1 LTGDA
6 GRCSQERPESEPI
19 SADQGGANGDSQ
31 TAGDNAAAVRQAQS
45 LYLLFNPKKA
55 KSGLSMARPPVPL
68 AAMSIQSAVK
78 SPLSVARQRAVLRRF
93 SRAHLLGVSILTAFI
108 AALYSVFSLIYYI
121 RFRASSYDLVIFDQ
135 AIRSYSHFHL
145 GISVIKGVHNGFGPH
160 FSLLGDHFSPI
171 LASLAP
177 LYWIYGGPQTLLI
190 AQACL
195 YALAIPPLWIFTRRA
210 FGGGQKAT
218 IAAYLIS
225 AAYGLS
231 WPIAA
236 AAAFDFHEAAFAPV
250 LTAIALERIQAGKLR
265 GTLIALGALLLVKED
280 MGLLVAGIGLY
291 LLVSMT
297 PTLPRQRLVAIAV
310 MVGGLFYT
318 MIAVYMLIPAFGGQA
333 GYYWAYSRLGHNV
346 PQVIEHILRH
356 PVSTFHMLFKP
367 WVKGRTYEWLLASFA
382 FLPLLSPI
390 TLAAIPLLLERMLND
405 KFPSWWLLKFQYNSF
420 ILVILVCAAVDTAV
434 RIDRWAKGSGAPA
447 AQPESGAQPV
457 AGAVAEAAG
466 APASAALATA
476 PAAEVAGP
484 APEPAAASP
493 RGSAPGGRGR
503 GPGAGVVG
511 LALCAVVLA
520 ANIIAIFALP
530 MSPLKQM
537 FQPSFYEQ
545 TARTRAATAALDTVP
560 NGVVVEAANDVGPEL
575 SSRDTVLLWD
585 GEAKPL
591 GAPWVVA
598 DVELHVMTFA
608 NINAQVQRVQL
619 LVRSG
624 EYKIVFQRDGFIVL
638 HRVRG
643 HFAGVNSLKA
653 WRHVK

>member
-1 LTGDA
+1 ME
-6 GRCSQERPESEPI
+6 Q
-19 SADQGGANGDSQ
+19 
-31 TAGDNAAAVRQAQS
+31 
-45 LYLLFNPKKA
+45 
-55 KSGLSMARPPVPL
+55 PPVPL
-68 AAMSIQSAVK
+68 AAMSIQSAVNR
-78 SPLSVARQRAVLRRF
+78 PLSVGRQRAALRRV
-93 SRAHLLGVSILTAFI
+93 RGTHLLGVSILTAFI

-160 FSLLGDHFSPI
+160 FSVLGDHFSPI

-210 FGGGQKAT
+210 FGGGRKAT

-231 WPIAA
+231 WPLAA

-297 PTLPRQRLVAIAV
+297 PTLPRQRLVALAV
-310 MVGGLFYT
+310 MAGGLIYT
-318 MIAVYMLIPAFGGQA
+318 MIAVYILIPAFGGQA
-333 GYYWAYSRLGHNV
+333 GYYWAYSRLGSNV
-346 PQVIEHILRH
+346 PQVIEHILTH
-356 PVSTFHMLFKP
+356 PVSAFHMLFKP
-367 WVKGRTYEWLLASFA
+367 WVKGRTYEWLLAVFA

-434 RIDRWAKGSGAPA
+434 RIDRWTKASSAPA
-447 AQPESGAQPV
+447 AQPESSAQPV
-457 AGAVAEAAG
+457 AGAAAEAAS
-466 APASAALATA
+466 APASPALATA
-476 PAAEVAGP
+476 PAGVVASP

-493 RGSAPGGRGR
+493 RGSAPSGRGR

-511 LALCAVVLA
+511 LALCAAILA
-520 ANIIAIFALP
+520 ANIVAIFALP

-608 NINAQVQRVQL
+608 NIDAQVQRVQL

-624 EYKIVFQRDGFIVL
+624 EYKIAFQRDGFIVL

-653 WRHVK
+653 WRLVK

>member
-1 LTGDA
+1 MG
-6 GRCSQERPESEPI
+6 QP
-19 SADQGGANGDSQ
+19 Q
-31 TAGDNAAAVRQAQS
+31 
-45 LYLLFNPKKA
+45 
-55 KSGLSMARPPVPL
+55 VPL

-78 SPLSVARQRAVLRRF
+78 TPLSVTRPGAMLKRINRT
-93 SRAHLLGVSILTAFI
+93 HLLGVTILTAFI
-108 AALYSVFSLIYYI
+108 AALYSVFSLTYYI
-121 RFRASSYDLVIFDQ
+121 TFRSSSYDLVIFDQ

-160 FSLLGDHFSPI
+160 FSVLGDHFSPI
-171 LASLAP
+171 LAAVAP
-177 LYWIYGGPQTLLI
+177 LYWIYSGPQTLLV

-210 FGGGQKAT
+210 FGGGRKAT

-265 GTLIALGALLLVKED
+265 GALIALGALLLVKED

-297 PTLPRQRLVAIAV
+297 PTLPRQRLVAIGL

-318 MIAVYMLIPAFGGQA
+318 MIAVYLLIPAFGGQA

-346 PQVIEHILRH
+346 PQVVEHILRH
-356 PVSTFHMLFKP
+356 PVSTFQMLFKP
-367 WVKGRTYEWLLASFA
+367 WVKGRTYEWLLAAFA

-390 TLAAIPLLLERMLND
+390 TLAVIPLLLERMLND

-434 RIDRWAKGSGAPA
+434 RIDRWAKGSEAT
-447 AQPESGAQPV
+447 AQPESGGLPAASPAGETTSAPV
-457 AGAVAEAAG
+457 S
-466 APASAALATA
+466 PALATA
-476 PAAEVAGP
+476 PAGEVTGS
-484 APEPAAASP
+484 APEPVAVVAG
-493 RGSAPGGRGR
+493 GSARRVPGR
-503 GPGAGVVG
+503 GPGAGVIGV
-511 LALCAVVLA
+511 ALCGLILA
-520 ANIIAIFALP
+520 ANVIAIFALP
-530 MSPLKQM
+530 ESPLKQM

-585 GEAKPL
+585 GERKPL

-598 DVELHVMTFA
+598 DVQLHVMTFA
-608 NINAQVQRVQL
+608 DITAQVQRVDQ

-624 EYKIVFQRDGFIVL
+624 EYRIVFQRDGYIVM

-653 WRHVK
+653 WRLVK